1 VPWALIFGAVG
12 IFIWGLDI
20 SEWFIPA
27 TSLVLS
33 VSFLVGPVPSQ
44 MMAGC
49 MYALVTRPFDIG
61 DRIRLAR
68 PGFKV
73 GHNSPLHEMV
83 VKQQDLMHTYLLT
96 QTGETMAI
104 ENHIL
109 RNLLVTNIT
118 RSGPVTL
125 KLRIQ
130 LPIMTRPAKITE
142 LIDAIGAYARSCPS
156 DWIGIEMHID
166 EIHMA
171 SCYLELEIWATSAI
185 PAHELA
191 HLGACKSRLLMF
203 VHAYMQ
209 TAKIE
214 YLTAREYIPENND
227 TNDP

>member
-1 VPWALIFGAVG
+1 MSPAPSHDCPQLNGPLAFTLKFAAYHLPYGLQKAWVVPWALIFGAVG

-44 MMAGC
+44 MMVGC

-73 GHNSPLHEMV
+73 GHDSPLHEMV
-83 VKQQDLMHTYLLT
+83 VKQQVHRPPQPPLLRSASTFRDAASGRLWLCAQDLMHTYLLT

-130 LPIMTRPAKITE
+130 VCQNMAHPSLCCQW
-142 LIDAIGAYARSCPS
+142 RSNRRTISHAHPS
-156 DWIGIEMHID
+156 CD
-166 EIHMA
+166 
-171 SCYLELEIWATSAI
+171 
-185 PAHELA
+185 
-191 HLGACKSRLLMF
+191 
-203 VHAYMQ
+203 
-209 TAKIE
+209 
-214 YLTAREYIPENND
+214 
-227 TNDP
+227 